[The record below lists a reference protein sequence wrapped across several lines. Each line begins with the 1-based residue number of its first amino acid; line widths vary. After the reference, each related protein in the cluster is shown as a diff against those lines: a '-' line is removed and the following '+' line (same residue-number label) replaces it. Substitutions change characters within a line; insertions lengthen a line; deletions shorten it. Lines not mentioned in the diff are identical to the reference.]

1 MVNLL
6 KIKDLAK
13 SKKIALNDVADQLG
27 MTPQALSRMIK
38 DNSTKVSTLE
48 KICEIFDVPIGYFFN
63 SDVEIPNTQETG
75 GEPMESKSKEEVA
88 RLSDSERAELMVLRE
103 RVHSLMIARD
113 ALKDQV
119 DLLKDKIE
127 NLTNGNYGKKST
139 K

>member
-13 SKKIALNDVADQLG
+13 SKKITLNDVAESIG

-38 DNSTKVSTLE
+38 DNSTKVTTLE
-48 KICEIFDVPIGYFFN
+48 SLCELFNVPIGYFFD
-63 SDVEIPNTQETG
+63 SSSELPNTKKLG
-75 GEPMESKSKEEVA
+75 GEPMESKSKDVA

-113 ALKDQV
+113 ALIDQV

-127 NLTNGNYGKKST
+127 NLTNGDYGKKST

>member
-6 KIKDLAK
+6 KIKELAK
-13 SKKIALNDVADQLG
+13 AKKIALNDVADQLG

-63 SDVEIPNTQETG
+63 SDVEIPNTQEIG
-75 GEPMESKSKEEVA
+75 GEPMESKSKEVA

-119 DLLKDKIE
+119 DLLKDNIE